1 MNSYFFK
8 ITDEEKTN
16 ILNKHKELYNGYL
29 SVQAKVKPTRLSTY
43 DDISDKKGFILT
55 NADLVKESTG
65 GMCSECGGK
74 MYEGECSECGSMNE
88 NLDIKDIDTE
98 NKMDFIEMDDDMI
111 EMYEMYDMD
120 EMDEMDYDMIEM
132 DEMDDEEPIYE
143 FEYDEYGEMSSMTE
157 SFVREAKK
165 LILSESRKIKSA
177 KKLNENYKK
186 DAVVNDKLAEI
197 KNFMH
202 RIAKY

>member
-8 ITDEEKTN
+8 ITDEEKKH
-16 ILNKHKELYNGYL
+16 ILNKHKDLYDGY
-29 SVQAKVKPTRLSTY
+29 VTMQTKVKPTRLSIH
-43 DDISDKKGFILT
+43 DDISDKKGFTLT

-88 NLDIKDIDTE
+88 NWDTKDIDTE
-98 NKMDFIEMDDDMI
+98 NKMDFIEMNHN
-111 EMYEMYDMD
+111 
-120 EMDEMDYDMIEM
+120 MDEMDYDMIEM
-132 DEMDDEEPIYE
+132 DDDEEPIYE

>member
-43 DDISDKKGFILT
+43 DDISDKKGFTLT

-88 NLDIKDIDTE
+88 NWDVEDIDTE
-98 NKMDFIEMDDDMI
+98 NKMDFIEMDHN
-111 EMYEMYDMD
+111 
-120 EMDEMDYDMIEM
+120 MDEMDYDMIEM
-132 DEMDDEEPIYE
+132 DEMYDEMDEDEEPIYE
-143 FEYDEYGEMSSMTE
+143 FEYDEYDEMSPMVE

-165 LILSESRKIKSA
+165 LILSESRKKKPA
-177 KKLNENYKK
+177 KTINENY
-186 DAVVNDKLAEI
+186 VNNNPINDKLAEI

>member
-1 MNSYFFK
+1 
-8 ITDEEKTN
+8 
-16 ILNKHKELYNGYL
+16 
-29 SVQAKVKPTRLSTY
+29 
-43 DDISDKKGFILT
+43 
-55 NADLVKESTG
+55 
-65 GMCSECGGK
+65 

-88 NLDIKDIDTE
+88 NWDTKDIDTE
-98 NKMDFIEMDDDMI
+98 NKMDFIEMNHN
-111 EMYEMYDMD
+111 
-120 EMDEMDYDMIEM
+120 MDEMDYDMIEM
-132 DEMDDEEPIYE
+132 DEMDDDEEPIYE
-143 FEYDEYGEMSSMTE
+143 FEYDEYGEMSSITE

-165 LILSESRKIKSA
+165 LNLSETRKIKSA

>member
-8 ITDEEKTN
+8 ITDEEKKH
-16 ILNKHKELYNGYL
+16 ILNKHKDLYDGY
-29 SVQAKVKPTRLSTY
+29 VTMQTKVKPTRLSIH
-43 DDISDKKGFILT
+43 DDISDKKGFTLT

-88 NLDIKDIDTE
+88 NWDIKDIDTE
-98 NKMDFIEMDDDMI
+98 NKMDFIEMNHN
-111 EMYEMYDMD
+111 
-120 EMDEMDYDMIEM
+120 MDEMDYDMIEM
-132 DEMDDEEPIYE
+132 DEMDDDEEPIYE

>member
-43 DDISDKKGFILT
+43 DDISDKKGFTLT

-88 NLDIKDIDTE
+88 NLDVKDIDTE
-98 NKMDFIEMDDDMI
+98 NKMDFIEMNHN
-111 EMYEMYDMD
+111 
-120 EMDEMDYDMIEM
+120 MDEMDYDMIEM
-132 DEMDDEEPIYE
+132 DEMDDDEEPIYE
-143 FEYDEYGEMSSMTE
+143 FEYDEYDGMNPMTE
-157 SFVREAKK
+157 SFVKEAKK
-165 LILSESRKIKSA
+165 LILSESKKPA
-177 KKLNENYKK
+177 KKLNENYRK

>member
-1 MNSYFFK
+1 
-8 ITDEEKTN
+8 
-16 ILNKHKELYNGYL
+16 
-29 SVQAKVKPTRLSTY
+29 
-43 DDISDKKGFILT
+43 
-55 NADLVKESTG
+55 LVKESTG

-74 MYEGECSECGSMNE
+74 MYEGKCSECGSMNE
-88 NLDIKDIDTE
+88 NWDTKDIDTE
-98 NKMDFIEMDDDMI
+98 NKMDFIEMNHNI
-111 EMYEMYDMD
+111 
-120 EMDEMDYDMIEM
+120 DEMDYDMIEM
-132 DEMDDEEPIYE
+132 DEMDEMDDDEEPIYE

>member
-8 ITDEEKTN
+8 ITDEEKKH
-16 ILNKHKELYNGYL
+16 ILNKHKDLYDGY
-29 SVQAKVKPTRLSTY
+29 VTMQTKVKPTRLSIH
-43 DDISDKKGFILT
+43 DDISDKKGFTLT

-74 MYEGECSECGSMNE
+74 MYEGEGSECGSMNE
-88 NLDIKDIDTE
+88 TWDTKDIDTE
-98 NKMDFIEMDDDMI
+98 NKMDFIEMNHN
-111 EMYEMYDMD
+111 
-120 EMDEMDYDMIEM
+120 MDEMDYDMI
-132 DEMDDEEPIYE
+132 EMDDEEPIYE
-143 FEYDEYGEMSSMTE
+143 FEYDEYDEMSSMTE

>member
-8 ITDEEKTN
+8 ITDEEKKH
-16 ILNKHKELYNGYL
+16 ILNKHKDLYDGY
-29 SVQAKVKPTRLSTY
+29 VTMQTKVKPTRLSIH
-43 DDISDKKGFILT
+43 DDISDKKGFTLT

-88 NLDIKDIDTE
+88 NWDTKDIDTE
-98 NKMDFIEMDDDMI
+98 NKMDFIEMNHN
-111 EMYEMYDMD
+111 
-120 EMDEMDYDMIEM
+120 MDEMDYDMIEM
-132 DEMDDEEPIYE
+132 DEMDDDEEPIYE

>member
-8 ITDEEKTN
+8 ITDEEKKH
-16 ILNKHKELYNGYL
+16 ILNKHKDLYDGY
-29 SVQAKVKPTRLSTY
+29 VTMQTKVKPTRLSIH
-43 DDISDKKGFILT
+43 DDISDKKGFTLT

-88 NLDIKDIDTE
+88 NLDVKDIDTE
-98 NKMDFIEMDDDMI
+98 NKMDFIEMYD
-111 EMYEMYDMD
+111 DMD
-120 EMDEMDYDMIEM
+120 EMY
-132 DEMDDEEPIYE
+132 DDEEPIYE

-157 SFVREAKK
+157 SFIREAKK
-165 LILSESRKIKSA
+165 LILSESKKPA

-186 DAVVNDKLAEI
+186 DAVVNDKLTEI

>member
-43 DDISDKKGFILT
+43 DDISDKKGFTLT

-88 NLDIKDIDTE
+88 NWDVEDIDTE
-98 NKMDFIEMDDDMI
+98 NKMDFIEMNHN
-111 EMYEMYDMD
+111 
-120 EMDEMDYDMIEM
+120 MDEMDYDMIDM
-132 DEMDDEEPIYE
+132 DEMYDDEEPIYE
-143 FEYDEYGEMSSMTE
+143 FEYDEYDEMSSMTE

-165 LILSESRKIKSA
+165 LILSESKKPA

>member
-8 ITDEEKTN
+8 ITDEEKKH
-16 ILNKHKELYNGYL
+16 ILNKHKDLYDGY
-29 SVQAKVKPTRLSTY
+29 VTMQTKVKPTRLSIH
-43 DDISDKKGFILT
+43 DDISDKKGFTLT

-88 NLDIKDIDTE
+88 NWDTKDIDTE
-98 NKMDFIEMDDDMI
+98 NKMDFIEMNHNMG
-111 EMYEMYDMD
+111 
-120 EMDEMDYDMIEM
+120 EMDYDMIEM
-132 DEMDDEEPIYE
+132 DEMEYDMIEMYDDEEPIYE
-143 FEYDEYGEMSSMTE
+143 FEYDEYGEMSSITE

>member
-43 DDISDKKGFILT
+43 DDISDKKGFTLT

-88 NLDIKDIDTE
+88 NWDTKDIDTE
-98 NKMDFIEMDDDMI
+98 NKMDFIEMNHN
-111 EMYEMYDMD
+111 
-120 EMDEMDYDMIEM
+120 MDEMDYDMIEM
-132 DEMDDEEPIYE
+132 DEMYDDEEPIYE

-165 LILSESRKIKSA
+165 LILSE
-177 KKLNENYKK
+177 
-186 DAVVNDKLAEI
+186 
-197 KNFMH
+197 
-202 RIAKY
+202 

>member
-29 SVQAKVKPTRLSTY
+29 SVQTKVKPTRLSTY
-43 DDISDKKGFILT
+43 DDISDKKGFTLT

-88 NLDIKDIDTE
+88 NWDVKDIDTE
-98 NKMDFIEMDDDMI
+98 NKMDFIEMNH
-111 EMYEMYDMD
+111 
-120 EMDEMDYDMIEM
+120 EMDEMD
-132 DEMDDEEPIYE
+132 DDEEPIYE

-165 LILSESRKIKSA
+165 LILSESKKPA

-186 DAVVNDKLAEI
+186 DAVVNDKLTEI